1 MEQKIADQ
9 LRAPFAPEKV
19 GKLPRITCG
28 QCRDSRDRSCD
39 NHKKSKCSECNNWIS
54 SAHMHLD
61 FVGHADATDRFLQVD
76 PDWTWEPMA
85 LDARGLPAFDDNG
98 GLWIRLTIAGTTRL
112 GYGDADG
119 KKGANAIKEA
129 IGDALRNAGL
139 RFGVALDL
147 WRKEA
152 AVEVSTPARPPAAR
166 QWDPIEQDTLVTG
179 YNAEI
184 EDAKDQVELKEI
196 AGRLRSARSA
206 GELSPPSYEK
216 LFKAGA
222 ARLAEMQQ
230 AVPA

>member
-1 MEQKIADQ
+1 MNQETADQ
-9 LRAPFAPEKV
+9 LRAPFAPEKI
-19 GKLPRITCG
+19 GKLPRVTCG
-28 QCRDSRDRSCD
+28 ACRDSRDRSCD
-39 NHKKSKCSECNNWIS
+39 NHKKSKCAECGNWIS

-76 PDWTWEPMA
+76 PDWTWEPMSV
-85 LDARGLPAFDDNG
+85 DTNGLPAFDANG

-147 WRKEA
+147 WRKES
-152 AVEVSTPARPPAAR
+152 AVEVSHQPPPPPPPK
-166 QWDPIEQDTLVTG
+166 QWDPIEQETLFAG
-179 YNAEI
+179 WQAEI
-184 EDAKDQVELKEI
+184 EDAASMAALTEV
-196 AGRLRSARSA
+196 GRRMKRS
-206 GELSPPSYEK
+206 GELSPASK
-216 LFKAGA
+216 DRLTQIGAG
-222 ARLAEMQQ
+222 RKVELEQ